1 MCLVSE
7 NRTRP
12 RSGSNRKT
20 LCLCNEVGLGYP
32 AFALESF
39 LCSGGVAMCGETA
52 DSVDDAQLMA
62 RLAAGDRTALGTL
75 IQRHQRRV
83 LELAY
88 RTTGDHA
95 LAEDI
100 GQEAF
105 LRVWRSVKRYRPTA
119 QFTTWLYRIV
129 VNLCLDAFK
138 RRKAVTGEVPDAA
151 DNWAAG
157 QATAIEERERATAVQ
172 HAVAAL
178 PDRQRVAV
186 VLHRFSGLT
195 VRTTAEATG
204 WSESAVES
212 LLVRAYEALRQSLK
226 ELEKK

>member
-1 MCLVSE
+1 MFSVMRD
-7 NRTRP
+7 RT
-12 RSGSNRKT
+12 
-20 LCLCNEVGLGYP
+20 LLNEDR
-32 AFALESF
+32 EQ
-39 LCSGGVAMCGETA
+39 
-52 DSVDDAQLMA
+52 VDDVQLMA
-62 RLAAGDRTALGTL
+62 RLAADDRTALGAL
-75 IQRHQRRV
+75 VQRHQRRV

-105 LRVWRSVKRYRPTA
+105 LRVWRSAKRYKPTA

-138 RRKAVTGEVPDAA
+138 RRKPVTGDVPDGADTGAA
-151 DNWAAG
+151 Q
-157 QATAIEERERATAVQ
+157 QATAIEERERAIVVRKAI
-172 HAVAAL
+172 AML

-195 VRTTAEATG
+195 VRMTAEATG

-212 LLVRAYEALRQSLK
+212 LLVRAYAALRRSLV
-226 ELEKK
+226 ELGKK

>member
-1 MCLVSE
+1 M
-7 NRTRP
+7 
-12 RSGSNRKT
+12 
-20 LCLCNEVGLGYP
+20 
-32 AFALESF
+32 AL
-39 LCSGGVAMCGETA
+39 
-52 DSVDDAQLMA
+52 
-62 RLAAGDRTALGTL
+62 LAGGDRTALGTL
-75 IQRHQRRV
+75 VQRHQRRV

-88 RTTGDHA
+88 RTTGDHS

-105 LRVWRSVKRYRPTA
+105 LRVWRSAKRYEPTA

-138 RRKAVTGEVPDAA
+138 RRKAVTGKVPDAA
-151 DNWAAG
+151 ADGVAG
-157 QATAIEERERATAVQ
+157 QATVIEERERAIAVQ
-172 HAVAAL
+172 QAAAAL
-178 PDRQRVAV
+178 PDRQRIVV

-195 VRTTAEATG
+195 VRTTAETTG

-212 LLVRAYEALRQSLK
+212 LLVRAYSALRQSLK